1 MGKDLRSLSP
11 LSSKCVIY
19 KVPERLRH
27 VKKSA
32 YTPKVV
38 SIGPLHH
45 GGDQGVRAMEEHK
58 LRYLGDFIRRTSKSL
73 EFFHDFVRKKEAKL
87 RGCDAETMQFSVD
100 EFVKI
105 ILVDA
110 AFVVEVLLKS
120 FIPKLQDEHDCI
132 FKKPW
137 LIQDV
142 WTDLLCLKISFRSSF
157 LRIFLEKYTG
167 RKTTGR

>member
-87 RGCDAETMQFSVD
+87 RGCDAETMQFSV
-100 EFVKI
+100 EY
-105 ILVDA
+105 
-110 AFVVEVLLKS
+110 LLNS
-120 FIPKLQDEHDCI
+120 FIPKLQDENDCI

>member
-120 FIPKLQDEHDCI
+120 FIP
-132 FKKPW
+132 
-137 LIQDV
+137 
-142 WTDLLCLKISFRSSF
+142 
-157 LRIFLEKYTG
+157 
-167 RKTTGR
+167 